1 MGAEQVNIQPS
12 QNKNHQMPGVPGIP
26 KGKPAGIITDRN
38 VVQGIVSAQIALT
51 DPNAALKE
59 LEATVPITAPDPIIG
74 GGSTSPGVATADAL
88 PKKAGRPSKR
98 TSAHMPIQGPDRH
111 GDEPDPPPS
120 TMRQYE
126 REQRELDGPRPEIT
140 EIFANMV
147 APHMPPTGFVGQPV
161 QYQALPTNDKPLETV
176 IIKHE
181 VPSMADAYQFT
192 EQVLAYIGSPGQEQ
206 LVTFKPG
213 QILNMADNADLI
225 EELISKGTSSLI
237 PIAATQ
243 GFHTCPKCH
252 HHFLPGSNPQPIDPI
267 PPQYYMNS
275 QPQVRP
281 Q

>member
-1 MGAEQVNIQPS
+1 
-12 QNKNHQMPGVPGIP
+12 MPGVPGIP

-74 GGSTSPGVATADAL
+74 GGSTSPGVVTADAL

-98 TSAHMPIQGPDRH
+98 TAAHMPIQGPDRH

-176 IIKHE
+176 IIKHDIQHK
-181 VPSMADAYQFT
+181 ADAYQAVGQIIAYVGTPGNEQQVCIT
-192 EQVLAYIGSPGQEQ
+192 EGTIIDNISLVEDLIAGGCTLLKPVAMAKDYITCPQCRCQFPPGQ
-206 LVTFKPG
+206 VPAP
-213 QILNMADNADLI
+213 LNP
-225 EELISKGTSSLI
+225 E
-237 PIAATQ
+237 
-243 GFHTCPKCH
+243 
-252 HHFLPGSNPQPIDPI
+252 I